1 MRISDC
7 SSDVCSSDLSGGLK
21 VGPAAMLATVSY
33 IAAAQHSRFRPSP
46 SGHMKRLVHTASS
59 FAIALALF
67 FVSQSPDST
76 GPFTFAGFLP
86 NASPVGK
93 GVGDRTSVL
102 LRMSF
107 SCRFVLCCF
116 L

>member
-46 SGHMKRLVHTASS
+46 SGHLKRLVHTASS
-59 FAIALALF
+59 CAIALALF
-67 FVSQSPDST
+67 FGSQSPDGT
-76 GPFTFAGFLP
+76 GPFTFGGDLAKAAPG
-86 NASPVGK
+86 GK
-93 GVGDRTSVL
+93 GNRQSV
-102 LRMSF
+102 
-107 SCRFVLCCF
+107 V
-116 L
+116 